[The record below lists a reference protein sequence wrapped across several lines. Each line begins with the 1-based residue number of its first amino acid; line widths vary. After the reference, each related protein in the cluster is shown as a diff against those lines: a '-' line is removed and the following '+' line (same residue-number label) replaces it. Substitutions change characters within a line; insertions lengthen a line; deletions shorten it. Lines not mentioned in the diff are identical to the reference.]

1 MTTEAAL
8 AGRTDGAEVAVALT
22 EVEAMDTATV
32 GAVLDGPNTL
42 TLAALTATGAGAGAG
57 AGARAALTGG
67 AGGALA
73 GALPPPPLCCSC
85 SKPPK
90 SCADGSPI
98 APGIF
103 AAGSGARRAA
113 PPSWALPRA
122 TPRMRAA
129 SRKSTGGAPNG
140 RNMLAVSSCNLE
152 LPNIQSKISVL
163 LPSRL
168 TVRDGRPRPP
178 RGSTVCVTVR
188 VRERCRRE
196 VREDAR
202 RPRPAT
208 VEVS

>member
-1 MTTEAAL
+1 
-8 AGRTDGAEVAVALT
+8 
-22 EVEAMDTATV
+22 MDTATA

-103 AAGSGARRAA
+103 AAGTGAGARARAVVG
-113 PPSWALPRA
+113 SS
-122 TPRMRAA
+122 
-129 SRKSTGGAPNG
+129 SRDAPNG
-140 RNMLAVSSCNLE
+140 RGVAE
-152 LPNIQSKISVL
+152 KH
-163 LPSRL
+163 
-168 TVRDGRPRPP
+168 GR
-178 RGSTVCVTVR
+178 G
-188 VRERCRRE
+188 
-196 VREDAR
+196 AKW
-202 RPRPAT
+202 
-208 VEVS
+208 

>member
-1 MTTEAAL
+1 MTALTTRPEGERTLTTEAAL

-32 GAVLDGPNTL
+32 GAMLDGPNTL

-98 APGIF
+98 APGI
-103 AAGSGARRAA
+103 AADAGAVVGSFVRD
-113 PPSWALPRA
+113 
-122 TPRMRAA
+122 
-129 SRKSTGGAPNG
+129 APNG
-140 RNMLAVSSCNLE
+140 RGVAE
-152 LPNIQSKISVL
+152 KH
-163 LPSRL
+163 
-168 TVRDGRPRPP
+168 GR
-178 RGSTVCVTVR
+178 G
-188 VRERCRRE
+188 
-196 VREDAR
+196 AKW
-202 RPRPAT
+202 
-208 VEVS
+208 